1 MALVTLKEI
10 LKEAN
15 ELHYALPAFDTIDH
29 VSAEAVVEAAEAQ
42 NRPVILMFPEAAF
55 SAANVDTFFPFLCG
69 LAERAK
75 VPVALHL
82 DHGQTLEAIMKAIH
96 HGFSSV
102 MVDGSS
108 LPLEENIALTKKVV
122 EIAHAA
128 GVSVEAEIGHV
139 AGGEGKFEGSEVD
152 ENLYTRPEDAKA
164 FCEATGVDALAVAI
178 GTVHGVYKGVP
189 KLDIPRLETIKRLVG
204 IPLVLHGG
212 SGVSDEEFA
221 KAIQAGINKV
231 NLFTEI
237 SMAAVKQS
245 VEFANQNNNK
255 LHFAALLGAGKKA
268 VYDIASGY
276 LERFGKKNP

>member
-15 ELHYALPAFDTIDH
+15 EQHYAVPAFDTIDH
-29 VSAEAVVEAAEAQ
+29 TSAEAVTEAAEAL
-42 NRPVILMFPEAAF
+42 NRPVILMYPEAAF
-55 SAANVDTFFPFLCG
+55 SAANVNTFFPFLRG
-69 LAERAK
+69 LAERAA

-82 DHGQTLEAIMKAIH
+82 DHGQTLEAIMTGIH
-96 HGFSSV
+96 NGFSSV

-108 LPLEENIALTKKVV
+108 LPLEENIAVTKKIV

-139 AGGEGKFEGSEVD
+139 AGGEGEFDGSDVD
-152 ENLYTRPEDAKA
+152 KSMYTRPEDAKL
-164 FCEATGVDALAVAI
+164 FYEATGVDALAVAI

-189 KLDIPRLETIKRLVG
+189 KLDIGLLEEIKQQVK

-212 SGVSDEEFA
+212 SGVSEEEFA

-237 SMAAVKQS
+237 SMAAVKES
-245 VEFANQNNNK
+245 VEFAGQNNNK
-255 LHFAALLGAGKKA
+255 LHFASLLGAGKKA
-268 VYDIASGY
+268 VFDIATDY
-276 LERFGKKNP
+276 LVKFGKKS